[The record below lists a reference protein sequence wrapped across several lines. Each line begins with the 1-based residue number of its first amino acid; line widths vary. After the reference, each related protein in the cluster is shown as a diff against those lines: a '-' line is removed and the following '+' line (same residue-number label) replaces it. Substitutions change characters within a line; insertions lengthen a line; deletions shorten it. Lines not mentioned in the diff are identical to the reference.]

1 MGKKIRMHVLR
12 TLFKKDFKGCFGNR
26 SILIT
31 LLLPVAFALLYT
43 YMLSDI
49 TGMPADFVLLLCSV
63 MVLSII
69 PLTALSTMIAEEK
82 EKHTLRSL
90 MMAGVSGAEFILSKA
105 LVCLLLLIVEGVL
118 LFFICGADMAGFA
131 GYLFIMVLASL
142 AIICF
147 GAVVGIAA
155 KDQMSAGTLG
165 SPLMMLML
173 MPPIFGQMNELVAKI
188 AKVFPTTSLY
198 TVYPS
203 AAAGE
208 SMISK
213 DNLIAIGVCL
223 VWIIAGVILFQMI
236 YKKKGLD
243 D

>member
-1 MGKKIRMHVLR
+1 MGKRIRMHVLR
-12 TLFKKDFKGCFGNR
+12 TLFKKDMKGCFGNR

-31 LLLPVAFALLYT
+31 LLIPAVFALLYT
-43 YMLSDI
+43 YILSDI
-49 TGMPADFVLLLCSV
+49 TGLPADYVLLLCSV

-69 PLTALSTMIAEEK
+69 PLTVLSTMIAEEK

-90 MMAGVSGAEFILSKA
+90 MMANVSGVEFILSKA
-105 LVCLLLLIVEGVL
+105 LVCLLLLIVEAL
-118 LFFICGADMAGFA
+118 ILFFVCGTAIASLA

-142 AIICF
+142 ALICF

-173 MPPIFGQMNELVAKI
+173 MPPIFGQFSEFIEKVAK
-188 AKVFPTTSLY
+188 VLPTTSLY

-203 AAAGE
+203 VAAGD
-208 SMISK
+208 SLTTK
-213 DNLIAIGVCL
+213 DNLIAIGVCI
-223 VWIIAGVILFQMI
+223 VWIIAGVILFQRF